1 MAKNSKPLPQKKK
14 NDFMTENVLEAI
26 LASGHIEAFLHDYVD
41 SFTEITLKDY
51 LNILIEKHNLKKS
64 VIIKES
70 QLGEPFTRQ
79 LFSGIRSKPSR
90 DKVLALAIAMKITLE
105 ECQKL
110 LRAAQVNELYPKNR
124 RDAIIIYGLAK
135 KLTVPQVNDILYEME
150 EFTL

>member
-1 MAKNSKPLPQKKK
+1 M
-14 NDFMTENVLEAI
+14 
-26 LASGHIEAFLHDYVD
+26 D

>member
-1 MAKNSKPLPQKKK
+1 MSNKKKVPEK
-14 NDFMTENVLEAI
+14 NDFMTENILEAI
-26 LASGHIEAFLHDYVD
+26 LNSSHIDSFLQDYVD

-51 LNILIEKHNLKKS
+51 LNTLIEKYDLKKS
-64 VIIKES
+64 VVIKES
-70 QLGEPFTRQ
+70 QLGEPFARQ

-90 DKVLALAIAMKITLE
+90 DKVLSLAIAMKITLD

-110 LRAAQVNELYPKNR
+110 LQVAQVNELYPKNR

-135 KLTVPQVNDILYEME
+135 KLSVPQVNDVLYEME